1 MIKVFPKV
9 LFVLAWVLL
18 AVGIL
23 TNIESTIHY
32 NATQFVMEGETAKPI
47 RLMEIVRDI
56 TSPIFN
62 SAVLIAI
69 SYILQLMIDRK
80 TSA

>member
-9 LFVLAWVLL
+9 LFVHACVLP

-23 TNIESTIHY
+23 TNIESTMYY
-32 NATQFVMEGETAKPI
+32 NATQYVSEGEIAKPI

-69 SYILQLMIDRK
+69 SYILQLMLDRK
-80 TSA
+80 TNA

>member
-23 TNIESTIHY
+23 TNIESTMHY
-32 NATQFVMEGETAKPI
+32 NATQYVAEGEIAKPI

-62 SAVLIAI
+62 SSVLIAI

-80 TSA
+80 TNE

>member
-23 TNIESTIHY
+23 TNIENTMYY
-32 NATQFVMEGETAKPI
+32 NATQFVVEGETAKPI

-69 SYILQLMIDRK
+69 SYILQLMIERK
-80 TSA
+80 TNA